1 MCACVCVC
9 IHRETSSKY
18 YMEYAWIF
26 MPAYLSGTR
35 VAPRNRSQ
43 FPKGYGLPGYKMRQI
58 YWVGVVLYIELIHLQ
73 YNATRAT
80 QNAKQTSI

>member
-1 MCACVCVC
+1 
-9 IHRETSSKY
+9 
-18 YMEYAWIF
+18 MEYAWIF

-43 FPKGYGLPGYKMRQI
+43 FPKGYGLAGYKMRQI